1 MAKAIEDLQ
10 AEVTE
15 NTTVVE
21 GAISLINGLSEKL
34 KEAAASGDMSQV
46 EAIVAEL
53 DANNK
58 RLADAVAANTLV
70 PAPNPSQPVVEP
82 EQPAPTDPVTP
93 PA

>member
-10 AEVTE
+10 AEVIE

-21 GAISLINGLSEKL
+21 GAIALINGLSEKL

-53 DANNK
+53 DINNK
-58 RLADAVAANTLV
+58 RLADAVAANT
-70 PAPNPSQPVVEP
+70 PAAASTPVVESD
-82 EQPAPTDPVTP
+82 QPAPTDPATP
-93 PA
+93 ST